1 MHKNVCA
8 LLSTPLSPIFYGQLR
23 IYVHIFF
30 AKKHQNVI
38 KIEINNDNLTNIQV
52 LCVFISFGSEQVF
65 DYQL

>member
-1 MHKNVCA
+1 MCTSLN
-8 LLSTPLSPIFYGQLR
+8 TPLPYILWTASYI
-23 IYVHIFF
+23 HIFF

-38 KIEINNDNLTNIQV
+38 KIEINNDILTNIQV